1 MTAASSSAARTRRCS
16 SKAACTRRC
25 TAASSSRRSSTST
38 SSATRTSTG
47 SPQTRR
53 TRRGC
58 RRVPDAASA
67 RAWWNDGE
75 RSRDGRE
82 QLVAHSHG
90 GGSGFFHEDEILGKA
105 YDQRLMRWL
114 LGWLRPYR
122 VRVALALVIILLLSA
137 AEITPPV
144 IAKFIIDQSITPAVS
159 GQIPADAGL
168 ARLLPLGLLYL
179 IVLLSSS
186 GLRYSQTILTTWIG
200 QHAMYDL
207 RVALF
212 SHLQYLSLSFFDRN
226 PVGRL
231 MTRITNDVDALTEMV
246 TQGVVAIF
254 GDIFL
259 LIGVSLLL
267 LFLDWRLALVT
278 YVAIPLLLFVTSYMR
293 RIMRESF
300 RAIRIRLARINAYL
314 NENISGMSVVQ
325 LFTREARS
333 FAQFDDLNRDYLRAN
348 RDAVRAM
355 SVIFPIVA
363 LIRASTIAAI
373 FLVGGSLILGATLT
387 LGTVVAFWQL
397 VDQFFRPIQDISERY
412 NIMQAAMAS
421 SERIKRLLDKPATIL
436 DPERPRELRAVRGE
450 ISFDRVWFAYDLA
463 ARQTLPDFGDTSGIK
478 AEPEWVLKD
487 VSFRIAPGES
497 VAIVGATGA
506 GKTSIISLMSRF
518 YDVQRGRILLDG
530 VDIRELRQRDLRRHI
545 GVVLQDPFIFAG
557 TIASN
562 IRLNDA
568 GIGEEQMYQA
578 ARFVNADKFIERLPA
593 AYETVVTE
601 RGSTLSV
608 GQKQLLAF
616 ARAIAFNPEIMLVLD
631 EATSSVDTE
640 TEHLIQ
646 DALQKLMRGRT
657 SIIIAHRLSTIQNVD
672 RIIVLHKGRVVEEGT
687 HRELLDQRGVY
698 YRLYELQYRPVSA

>member
-1 MTAASSSAARTRRCS
+1 
-16 SKAACTRRC
+16 
-25 TAASSSRRSSTST
+25 
-38 SSATRTSTG
+38 
-47 SPQTRR
+47 
-53 TRRGC
+53 
-58 RRVPDAASA
+58 
-67 RAWWNDGE
+67 
-75 RSRDGRE
+75 
-82 QLVAHSHG
+82 
-90 GGSGFFHEDEILGKA
+90 
-105 YDQRLMRWL
+105 MRWL
-114 LGWLRPYR
+114 LSWLRPYR
-122 VRVALALVIILLLSA
+122 RQVAVAFVIILLLSI

-159 GQIPADAGL
+159 GQIPPEAGL
-168 ARLLPLGLLYL
+168 ARLLPLGVLYL
-179 IVLLSSS
+179 FVLLASS
-186 GLRYSQTILTTWIG
+186 GLRYSQTVLTTWIG
-200 QHAMYDL
+200 QRAMYDL
-207 RVALF
+207 RVRLF

-254 GDIFL
+254 GDVFL
-259 LIGVSLLL
+259 LIGVSIVLLL
-267 LFLDWRLALVT
+267 LDWRLALVT
-278 YVAIPLLLFVTSYMR
+278 FVSIPLLLFVTSYMR

-314 NENISGMSVVQ
+314 NENI
-325 LFTREARS
+325 
-333 FAQFDDLNRDYLRAN
+333 LNRDYLGAN

-355 SVIFPIVA
+355 SVIFPVVA
-363 LIRASTIAAI
+363 LIRAGTIATI
-373 FLVGGSLILGATLT
+373 FLVGGSLILGGTLT

-421 SERIKRLLDKPATIL
+421 SERIKRLLDTPATIV
-436 DPERPRELRAVRGE
+436 DPERARELRAVRGE
-450 ISFDRVWFAYDLA
+450 ITFDHVWFAYDLA
-463 ARQTLPDFGDTSGIK
+463 AREAQLPTGEEQGVK
-478 AEPEWVLKD
+478 GEPEWVLKD
-487 VSFRIAPGES
+487 VSFKIAPGES

-518 YDVQRGRILLDG
+518 YDVQRGTILLDG
-530 VDIRELRQRDLRRHI
+530 VDIRDLRQRDLRRHI

-562 IRLNDA
+562 IRLNDES
-568 GIGEEQMYQA
+568 IGDERMRQA
-578 ARFVNADKFIERLPA
+578 ASFVNADKFIERLPNG
-593 AYETVVTE
+593 YDTVVTE

-646 DALQKLMRGRT
+646 DALEKLMRGRT

-687 HRELLDQRGVY
+687 HRELLDGRGVY